1 MHTLQYNYNNVLT
14 YMNSYMFQA

>member
-14 YMNSYMFQA
+14 T